1 MWGLIK
7 VRENG
12 DKHHALDATV
22 VAVTTQGMVQKISK
36 FNKANELRSFKEI
49 DEFVDVETG
58 EVIDVNEYSD
68 IRKIKSMI
76 KTTH

>member
-12 DKHHALDATV
+12 DKHHSLDATV

-36 FNKANELRSFKEI
+36 FNKAN
-49 DEFVDVETG
+49 
-58 EVIDVNEYSD
+58 
-68 IRKIKSMI
+68 
-76 KTTH
+76 